1 MPGSA
6 RSKSTAMRAGAIV
19 VGAIS
24 LIALLSIEPPRHE
37 DGGARGRSLLTRLF
51 LAWGPHDEDRAI
63 QAPPAPPSGDHW
75 LGTDIQRRDL
85 LSRVLHGARLS
96 LAVGL
101 SAEAIALLL
110 GLSLGSLAGYYGGVV
125 DAALMRAADILLAVP
140 LPILAMAAIA
150 VFDTRSITLVFV
162 VLGLLGWA
170 GIARLVR
177 AQCLSLRGSGFSE
190 AARSAG
196 ASSTRAIVRHL
207 LPNAA
212 APALVA
218 ATAGVAGNILTE
230 AWLSFLGLGAQPPA
244 ISWGRMIVDAQPE
257 FTLRPWLG
265 IVPGV
270 ALVITVLGF
279 VLLGDGLRDRLD
291 PRTRIATHS

>member
-1 MPGSA
+1 ML
-6 RSKSTAMRAGAIV
+6 AGAVIV
-19 VGAIS
+19 
-24 LIALLSIEPPRHE
+24 ALVAVVAFLSIEWQRA
-37 DGGARGRSLLTRLF
+37 DGGPRGRSILSVLLLT
-51 LAWGPHDEDRAI
+51 WGPHDEDRSI
-63 QAPPAPPSGDHW
+63 QNPPAPPSSAHW

-101 SAEAIALLL
+101 SAEAIALAL
-110 GLSLGSLAGYYGGVV
+110 GLTLGSMAGYFGGRL

-140 LPILAMAAIA
+140 LPILAMASIA
-150 VFDTRSITLVFV
+150 VFDARSITLVFV

-177 AQCLSLRGSGFSE
+177 SQCLSLRAAGFSE
-190 AARSAG
+190 AARAAG
-196 ASSTRAIVRHL
+196 AGSLRTIVCHL

-291 PRTRIATHS
+291 PRHRVATHS